1 MIGFQNK
8 QLFSILL
15 LSASVNARPAKEMV
29 NVHPVQIY
37 NSSCL
42 VCETLVTGIKVDM
55 LTGNVNNTQVASTI
69 KALCSYFPSNT
80 TTACSVVAANV
91 PGVIGSLDRGLN
103 VSSVCQNL
111 TLCPQTQVGKH
122 RLQLE
127 KPLRQS
133 HYSDPYT
140 SPCLSDEFN
149 VTLNHGLRDETAIC
163 APLCEGRDQL
173 CVQDVPD
180 GMTARPSCS
189 LHTLSGLHICA
200 PECDPHS
207 REQQCS
213 SDEHI
218 DCVPMGSSGVCM
230 YWA

>member
-8 QLFSILL
+8 QILSILL
-15 LSASVNARPAKEMV
+15 LSVYVNAKPTREMIKV
-29 NVHPVQIY
+29 QPVQTY
-37 NSSCL
+37 NSSCI
-42 VCETLVTGIKVDM
+42 VCETLITGIKVDM
-55 LTGNVNNTQVASTI
+55 LTGNVNDTQVASTI
-69 KALCSYFPSNT
+69 KSLCSYFPSNT

-91 PGVIGSLDRGLN
+91 PGVIGSLNRGLN

-111 TLCPQTQVGKH
+111 TLCPQSDKHILQV
-122 RLQLE
+122 E

-133 HYSDPYT
+133 HYNDPYT
-140 SPCLSDEFN
+140 SLCLPDEFN
-149 VTLNHGLRDETAIC
+149 VTLNQGLKDETAIC

-173 CVQDVPD
+173 CVQDVPE

-189 LHTLSGLHICA
+189 LQTQSGLHICA
-200 PECDPHS
+200 PVCDPHS
-207 REQQCS
+207 NDQQCS

-218 DCVPMGSSGVCM
+218 DCVPIGSSGVCM